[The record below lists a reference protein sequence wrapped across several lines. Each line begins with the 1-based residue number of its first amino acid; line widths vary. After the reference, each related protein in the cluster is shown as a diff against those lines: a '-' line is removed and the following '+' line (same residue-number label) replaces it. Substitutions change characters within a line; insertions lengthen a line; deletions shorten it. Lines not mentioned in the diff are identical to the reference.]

1 MNNYCIKSVF
11 IISCLMWFSSSLK
24 AQEEK
29 FKAVFIYSFT
39 RNIDW
44 PSAAMRDNFII
55 CVMGE
60 SKIVQ
65 ELKDLASTKKISNR
79 TVSILTVQAGQSI
92 PDCNVLFITKE
103 NDKQI
108 SGTAKLLGN
117 KPVLIISDRSNG
129 CKLGAGINFILRNQN
144 LNFEISKTGILA
156 RGLLVNNQILAL
168 GTIVE

>member
-1 MNNYCIKSVF
+1 
-11 IISCLMWFSSSLK
+11 LE

-39 RNIDW
+39 RNIEW
-44 PSAAMRDNFII
+44 PAIVIKDNFII
-55 CVMGE
+55 CVLGE

-79 TVSILTVQAGQSI
+79 TVAILMVQSGQSI

-108 SGTAKLLGN
+108 SSTSKLLGT
-117 KPVLIISDRSNG
+117 KPVLIISDRSSG
-129 CKLGAGINFILRNQN
+129 CKFGAGINFILRNQN
-144 LNFEISKTGILA
+144 LNFEINKTNILA
-156 RGLLVNNQILAL
+156 RGLLVNTQILSL